1 MIFPYIKQ
9 MQKTQAANSSSS
21 NIEPLDNGAQP
32 ESLLWPALIGAV
44 ALPVSFFWFG
54 WSAEAQVHWACPIIA
69 LGLYSWGNNLLYV
82 RSITWYH

>member
-1 MIFPYIKQ
+1 MIFPYVKQ
-9 MQKTQAANSSSS
+9 MQKKRAVNSSSS
-21 NIEPLDNGAQP
+21 NIELFGNGTQP

-54 WSAEAQVHWACPIIA
+54 WSAEAQVHWACPITA

-82 RSITWYH
+82 RSMIQYY